1 MARVHMFKSSSDKQ
15 KDVVVET
22 PQDLPASPSL
32 LLNNTIAEEHSL
44 DVTAQSPKQQM
55 SILNRNESAALTAA
69 LLQKASTNMDVV
81 GAVAAA
87 LSVKPDSLEM
97 LSERTQ
103 QQLLTTLQQH
113 QQQQTNQVPEPQPEP
128 QPTNAPDHI
137 ALPLSPSIHHTP
149 DKESIQT
156 TNQSDKNVAT
166 EFMDQAAAA
175 TALQLLGLAQQ
186 NNKSPEQSQ
195 PQASPPVLDSN
206 VMMIASYPGLNAT
219 QQQQAIESSLE
230 EMNQKRG
237 AWTREEDDL
246 LLAGIKKF
254 GYGRWKEIASII
266 PGRKGKQL
274 KQRWDNTLAAKYV
287 DQEWLQNKI
296 RDEIDVDRMKREDRS
311 STSSNTSSCNLRPTP
326 SIHNSIELADW
337 TTIAQKISEKLREG
351 DQVAIESLISQALLS
366 TISSA
371 SNNNTSTPTPFKS
384 NTPILNFN
392 DPSSIA
398 LFNTQQQQQDN
409 STAGGEEATTS
420 LSSHSYF
427 IPNQQ
432 QQLQPTSPKKRRRSD
447 PALAD
452 TQSDAMSIYASATPI
467 TTTVNNQTQ
476 TFYPCLFPDC
486 GKTFAR
492 LYNLKSHS
500 RTHTDDRPF
509 VCQVCHIAFSRNH
522 DLKRHSKIHGGDK
535 PFRCAGCSKTFSRL
549 DALKR
554 HKSNQRNKATCV
566 NAPIIQ

>member
-1 MARVHMFKSSSDKQ
+1 MC
-15 KDVVVET
+15 
-22 PQDLPASPSL
+22 
-32 LLNNTIAEEHSL
+32 I
-44 DVTAQSPKQQM
+44 
-55 SILNRNESAALTAA
+55 I
-69 LLQKASTNMDVV
+69 
-81 GAVAAA
+81 
-87 LSVKPDSLEM
+87 DSLEM

-103 QQLLTTLQQH
+103 QQLLSSLQQH
-113 QQQQTNQVPEPQPEP
+113 QQQQKHLQPSPEQEASQLQDEQALSSLPSPAVLQTPLAAPLAPSLTNTPEKE
-128 QPTNAPDHI
+128 AVSK
-137 ALPLSPSIHHTP
+137 ASPKS
-149 DKESIQT
+149 
-156 TNQSDKNVAT
+156 T

-186 NNKSPEQSQ
+186 NKSPEQTTTAA
-195 PQASPPVLDSN
+195 ASTPTLDSN
-206 VMMIASYPGLNAT
+206 VMMIANYPGLNST
-219 QQQQAIESSLE
+219 QQAIESSLE
-230 EMNQKRG
+230 EMSQKRG

-296 RDEIDVDRMKREDRS
+296 RDEIDVDRIKNEDKNNRQ
-311 STSSNTSSCNLRPTP
+311 TTTVTN
-326 SIHNSIELADW
+326 NSIELADW
-337 TTIAQKISEKLREG
+337 NTIAQKISEKLREG

-366 TISSA
+366 TMNSSNVA
-371 SNNNTSTPTPFKS
+371 SSSYKPTNNN
-384 NTPILNFN
+384 NQMINFN

-398 LFNTQQQQQDN
+398 LFSTQQQADN
-409 STAGGEEATTS
+409 LTAGGEEGSSS
-420 LSSHSYF
+420 LSSHSFY

-432 QQLQPTSPKKRRRSD
+432 PSSPKKRRRSD

-509 VCQVCHIAFSRNH
+509 ICQVCHIAFSRNH

-535 PFRCAGCSKTFSRL
+535 PFRCAGCSKTFSR
-549 DALKR
+549 
-554 HKSNQRNKATCV
+554 
-566 NAPIIQ
+566 